1 MAAESPS
8 TPNSP
13 VTVVPTPV
21 NLRGLTR
28 VGAKP
33 SFPRYLGSLW
43 NYRHFIYFNAK
54 ADVQTT
60 NSRDRL
66 GNVWLVLNPILNGLT
81 FYVIFGVLLNVSR
94 GMENFLGFLLIG
106 VFLFQ
111 MSSRAIL
118 TGSRV
123 IRGNLKIIQAFHFP
137 RAALLIGINL
147 RELLAAVPVIITL
160 LLLILVIPPTEEI
173 SWLWLLILPALILQ
187 ALFNL
192 GVGLILARVVS
203 MVSDVGNVLTFVLR
217 FWMYG
222 SCVML
227 PITIFEPYPALKGI
241 IELNPLYHLLE
252 IVRTAVLYSELPQWQ
267 SWAVLAA
274 WAFGMLGIGI
284 IYFWRGE
291 ESYGRD
297 E

>member
-1 MAAESPS
+1 MATESSS

-13 VTVVPTPV
+13 ANVVPTPV
-21 NLRGLTR
+21 NLRGLAR

-33 SFPRYLGSLW
+33 SFPRYLASLW
-43 NYRHFIYFNAK
+43 TYRHFIYFNAK

-66 GNVWLVLNPILNGLT
+66 GNVWLILNPILNGLT

-94 GMENFLGFLLIG
+94 GMENYLGFLLIG

-111 MSSRAIL
+111 MSSRSIL

-123 IRGNLKIIQAFHFP
+123 VRSNVKIIQAFHFP
-137 RAALLIGINL
+137 RAALLLGINL
-147 RELLAAVPVIITL
+147 RELLAAVPVVITL
-160 LLLILVIPPTEEI
+160 LLLIIVLPPTESI
-173 SWLWLLILPALILQ
+173 SWQWLLILPALILQ

-192 GVGLILARVVS
+192 GVGLVLARVVS
-203 MVSDVGNVLTFVLR
+203 MVSDVANVLTFVLR

-227 PITIFEPYPALKGI
+227 PITIFDPYPALRGI
-241 IELNPLYHLLE
+241 IELNPLYHVLA
-252 IVRTAVLYSELPQWQ
+252 IVRTAVLDSELPQWQ
-267 SWAVLAA
+267 SWAVLAL